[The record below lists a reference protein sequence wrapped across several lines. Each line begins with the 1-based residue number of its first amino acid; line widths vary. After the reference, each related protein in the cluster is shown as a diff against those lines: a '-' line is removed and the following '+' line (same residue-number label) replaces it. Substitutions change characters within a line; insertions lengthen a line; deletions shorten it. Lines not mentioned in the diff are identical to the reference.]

1 MDKPGMRSGTA
12 TTLGLGAVLL
22 WASLASLTALKGP
35 IPPLQTTGM
44 VFAVAAVAT
53 TLIAVLR
60 GRLSYL
66 KPTLGSL
73 LLGVYG
79 LFGYHALYFAAL
91 RLAPPAEAHLI
102 SSLWALLTVLFSG
115 FLPGS
120 RLRAAHVI
128 AAIIGFSGAASL
140 VWDQLGTGHFS
151 DSALTGFGF
160 ALGCA
165 VVWST
170 YSLGSR
176 FFADVPSESIAVS
189 CLAVSLLAL
198 GVSWRFEAWL
208 MPAGAKS
215 WLAILGLGL
224 GPVGTA
230 FLLWDVGMKKGNV
243 PLLGVLS
250 YASPIISTLLLIALG
265 FAQPTWA
272 LAVAVVLMIAAAVIA
287 SRFA

>member
-1 MDKPGMRSGTA
+1 MDRPVMRSGTA
-12 TTLGLGAVLL
+12 TALGFGAVLL
-22 WASLASLTALKGP
+22 WASLASLTKLQGP

-44 VFAVAAVAT
+44 VFAVAAVASV
-53 TLIAVLR
+53 LVAALR
-60 GRLSYL
+60 GRLSCL

-73 LLGVYG
+73 TLGIYG

-115 FLPGS
+115 FLPGQ

-128 AAIIGFSGAASL
+128 AAFIGFGGAATL
-140 VWDQLGTGHFS
+140 VWDQLGTGTFS
-151 DSALTGFGF
+151 NSALTGFGF

-176 FFADVPSESIAVS
+176 FFPDVPSESIAVS
-189 CLAVSLLAL
+189 CLVVSILAVAT
-198 GVSWRFEAWL
+198 SWSFETWV
-208 MPAGAKS
+208 MPAGAQS

-224 GPVGTA
+224 GPVGLA

-272 LAVAVVLMIAAAVIA
+272 LAIAVGLMVVAAVIA

>member
-1 MDKPGMRSGTA
+1 MRSGTA
-12 TTLGLGAVLL
+12 TALGFGAVLL
-22 WASLASLTALKGP
+22 WASLASLTKLQGP

-44 VFAVAAVAT
+44 VFAVAAAVSVLVA
-53 TLIAVLR
+53 ALR
-60 GRLSYL
+60 GRLSCL

-73 LLGVYG
+73 ALGVYG

-115 FLPGS
+115 FLPGQ
-120 RLRAAHVI
+120 RLRVAHVI
-128 AAIIGFSGAASL
+128 AAFMGFAGAASL
-140 VWDQLGTGHFS
+140 VWDQLGTGNFS
-151 DSALTGFGF
+151 SNALTGFGF

-189 CLAVSLLAL
+189 CFVVSLLAL
-198 GVSWRFEAWL
+198 CVSRAFETWV
-208 MPAGAKS
+208 MPAGTQS
-215 WLAILGLGL
+215 WLALLGLGL

-230 FLLWDVGMKKGNV
+230 FLLWDIGMKKGNV

-272 LAVAVVLMIAAAVIA
+272 LAIAVGLMVAAAFIA
-287 SRFA
+287 SQFGRTGEE